1 MPDRRSLLLAC
12 AALVAAGGPP
22 SPQALRVA
30 APNDN
35 RVVGGILRD
44 SVLDISLEAML
55 AIWHPDGD
63 SLPGLP
69 IEAFAESGRAPSA
82 PGPLI
87 RVPQGTR
94 IRARIRNRLEA
105 DTLTFVLPANLSGP
119 ERSGLDS
126 VMVPPGE
133 ARDLGVRAVRPGN
146 YAYRAFGR
154 APLDRAFRL
163 RGLLGGA
170 IVVDSGPRI
179 PDRILVVTGNSD
191 RITSTGTP
199 DRTREVLGINGRSWP
214 HTERLRAQ
222 EGDTLRW
229 RIINVS
235 PGVHPMHLHGFYYTV
250 EAFDGPN
257 PTPAQKAG
265 GRRAVT
271 ERMTP
276 FTTMTMSWVPE
287 RPGNWLFH
295 CHFQD
300 HASPH
305 RPLGS
310 GAPRQASPMDHA
322 NHAATG
328 MGGIVMGVEVTPR
341 GAGGAPADEGPRRRV
356 RLVAVRDAG
365 FPDSLPSLRF
375 VPEEAGRPL
384 GDARAGS
391 SPPLELL
398 RGRPISIM
406 VVNRLGEPLAVHW
419 HGIELE
425 SYYDGVAGFAGLGR
439 RLAPLIA
446 PGDSFEA
453 RMTPPRSGT
462 FLYHSHVDEPRH
474 HRAGLVGALI
484 VRDAPLADPTTDR
497 VFLLKSSRGSARDDD
512 AREINGEASPDTVI
526 LRTGKTYRF
535 RLGNLSIGT
544 PNATVSLTARPEEA
558 PSPGP
563 DTLLVRWRPVGKDGA
578 DLPPAARTLVP
589 AVQVVSIGETYD
601 FEVEPTAPGSLR
613 LEVFAPALRAVT
625 VRVPIR
631 VER

>member
-1 MPDRRSLLLAC
+1 MPDRRSLVVAC
-12 AALVAAGGPP
+12 AALFAAGAPP
-22 SPQALRVA
+22 ARQALPVA

-35 RVVGGILRD
+35 RVAAGTLRD
-44 SVLDISLEAML
+44 GALNISLEATRAM
-55 AIWHPDGD
+55 WHPDGD

-69 IEAFAESGRAPSA
+69 VEAFAEPGRAPSA

-87 RVPQGTR
+87 RVPQGTT
-94 IRARIRNRLEA
+94 IRARIRNGLEG
-105 DTLTFVLPANLSGP
+105 DTLTFVLPASLSGA
-119 ERSGLDS
+119 ERTGLDS
-126 VMVPPGE
+126 VVVPPGE
-133 ARDLGVRAVRPGN
+133 ARELVVRAARPGN
-146 YAYRAFGR
+146 FAYRAFGR
-154 APLDRAFRL
+154 SQLDRAFRI

-170 IVVDSGPRI
+170 IIVDSGP
-179 PDRILVVTGNSD
+179 PVADRIFVLMGNAD
-191 RITSTGTP
+191 RVTSTGVP
-199 DRTREVLGINGRSWP
+199 DRSREVLGINGRSWP
-214 HTERLRAQ
+214 HTERIRAQ

-229 RIINVS
+229 RIINIS
-235 PGVHPMHLHGFYYTV
+235 PAVHPMHLHGFYYTV
-250 EAFDGPN
+250 EAFDGPVA
-257 PTPAQKAG
+257 TPAQKAG
-265 GRRAVT
+265 GRRAIT

-310 GAPRQASPMDHA
+310 GTLRPASHPDHA

-328 MGGIVMGVEVTPR
+328 MGGVVMGVEVAPR
-341 GAGGAPADEGPRRRV
+341 GARGAPPNEGPRRRL
-356 RLVAVRDAG
+356 RLVAVRDSG

-375 VPEEAGRPL
+375 VPEEDGQPL
-384 GDARAGS
+384 AEARAGS

-398 RGRPISIM
+398 RGRAVSIM

-425 SYYDGVAGFAGLGR
+425 SYYDGVAGFAGMGQ

-484 VRDAPLADPTTDR
+484 VRDAPLVDPSIDR
-497 VFLLKSSRGSARDDD
+497 IFILKSSLGSADDD
-512 AREINGEASPDTVI
+512 AREINGQTSPDTVI
-526 LRTGKTYRF
+526 LRAGRTYRF
-535 RLGNLSIGT
+535 RIGNLSIGT
-544 PNATVSLTARPEEA
+544 PNATVSLTARPDEA
-558 PSPGP
+558 PGPGR
-563 DTLLVRWRPVGKDGA
+563 DTMVVPWRPVAKDGA
-578 DLPPAARTLVP
+578 DLPPSARTMVP

-601 FEVEPTAPGSLR
+601 FEVEPAVSGSLR
-613 LEVFAPALRAVT
+613 LEVVAPALRRVT